1 MILSCKSKIPEIINN
16 SKAELLKDWL
26 QEQKAAGIRNDLI
39 KQRELREDCREF
51 LDLLAESVQQCN
63 LTDIQSSEW
72 GGVRDMLA
80 SISRDRSHKGFT
92 PSETA
97 SFIFSLKQPLFSHLR
112 QKLARDSETLLE
124 EILSVT
130 ILLDKLGL
138 WTTELYQKAREEV
151 IIRQQEELLE
161 LILLTVTSETFQK
174 SSTTCP
180 ALLMLNKV
188 VSHIALRKI
197 PKAPLKSLGIS

>member
-39 KQRELREDCREF
+39 KQTELREDCREF

-138 WTTELYQKAREEV
+138 WTTEL
-151 IIRQQEELLE
+151 
-161 LILLTVTSETFQK
+161 ILLTVTSETFQK

>member
-39 KQRELREDCREF
+39 KQTELREDCREF